1 MLHIWDAAIRLTQ
14 DRKGDIPSVILDRG
28 AAAQRRRR
36 GAGGGDDG
44 SSRQGGGSVMSQLY
58 TALSDMPLLRSK
70 SKGKGMMAWQVSFV
84 GEGGDDYGG
93 LFRES
98 IRELAADLQVPRT
111 SPVASIA
118 NET

>member
-1 MLHIWDAAIRLTQ
+1 
-14 DRKGDIPSVILDRG
+14 
-28 AAAQRRRR
+28 
-36 GAGGGDDG
+36 
-44 SSRQGGGSVMSQLY
+44 MSQLY

-98 IRELAADLQVPRT
+98 IRELAADLQVLQSRAPHRLQKSPT
-111 SPVASIA
+111 SLIKEPCNADKRAPHHAEEPCIIRRRARHRAQKRAPATQKCPTRGCSV
-118 NET
+118 